1 MSLMFA
7 KVALSV
13 RSSLANVAKR
23 SFHCTSKNLG
33 KFLLD
38 ILLINYLRAWGV
50 NHLFHNLVLF
60 Y

>member
-1 MSLMFA
+1 MLILVEIYFISDNKKNMSLMFA

-33 KFLLD
+33 KF
-38 ILLINYLRAWGV
+38 
-50 NHLFHNLVLF
+50 F
-60 Y
+60 